1 MLLRVLRLWRYLYK
15 YKFRFIAMVFIGT
28 FYGLVNTAL
37 AGMAGFLTKL
47 IDPTVP
53 TEDATVLI
61 PNFIVRTEIF
71 QSLKASYPS
80 IVSKY
85 SLFYSSLGAFF
96 CLVVLLSVGI
106 YFQNYYG
113 GWISAR
119 ITMDLRKM
127 LSEHLLSLDFSYF
140 IKSKSGDIFTRIS
153 SDLGSI
159 TMILNS
165 SVILLTRPF
174 ALLICLGYV
183 IYINWQLALWGL
195 IGVPVAVLAMKKMS
209 KKIRVTSKKSREK
222 GAVVTNTMIQFL
234 RGMSTV
240 KAYNCEQFEL
250 DNFNSH
256 NEALFQITTKQMR
269 AACSERP
276 ITSLTSKLGIFL
288 VVLVGGNMVLNGSLP
303 FDDVVAFIAALSF
316 MYAPGKELS
325 QINARLQANIPGAER
340 VFEVLDAESS
350 IKEGDKVLGSF
361 NDKIEFKNVSFSYIE
376 GAPVIKDF
384 SLTVN
389 KGERVALVGESGAG
403 KTTMIN
409 LMLRLF
415 EVGDGSIELDGVNIK
430 DLTFESLRE
439 QLALVD
445 QSPFL
450 FSCSVAGN
458 IAYGHHD
465 MDMGKITAAAKIA
478 NIHNDIVK
486 LPDGY
491 EQEVSESGSNFSGGQ
506 KQRLSIARAIC
517 KDAPILLL
525 DEATSALDSI
535 NEKEVQESVDKL
547 MVGRTS
553 IVIAHRLAT
562 VKNADKIVMMDNG
575 RIIGVDNHQ
584 DLVANCPEYAHLVEL
599 QGLN

>member
-15 YKFRFIAMVFIGT
+15 YKFRFIAMVAIGM
-28 FYGLVNTAL
+28 FYGLVNTGL

-47 IDPTVP
+47 IDPTIP
-53 TEDATVLI
+53 TEDASVLI
-61 PNFIVRTEIF
+61 PNFIVNTDVF
-71 QSLKASYPS
+71 QSLKSSYPS

-85 SLFYSSLGAFF
+85 SLFYSSLGVFF
-96 CLVVLLSVGI
+96 CLVILLSVGI

-113 GWISAR
+113 GWISTR
-119 ITMDLRKM
+119 VTMDLRKM

-140 IKSKSGDIFTRIS
+140 VKRKSGDILTRIGG
-153 SDLGSI
+153 DLGSI
-159 TMILNS
+159 TAILNS

-174 ALLICLGYV
+174 ALIICLGYV

-209 KKIRVTSKKSREK
+209 KKIRFTSKKSREK
-222 GAVVTNTMIQFL
+222 GAVVTNSMIQFL

-250 DNFNSH
+250 DNFNRH
-256 NEALFQITTKQMR
+256 NEELFQIAAKQMR

-303 FDDVVAFIAALSF
+303 FDNVVAFIAALSF

-325 QINARLQANIPGAER
+325 QLNAQLQANLPGAER
-340 VFEVLDAESS
+340 VFEVLDAESV
-350 IKEGDKVLGSF
+350 IKEGDKVLDRF
-361 NDKIEFKNVSFSYIE
+361 HEKIEFKNISFSYIE
-376 GAPVIKDF
+376 GEPVIKDF

-389 KGERVALVGESGAG
+389 KGERVALVGASGAG
-403 KTTMIN
+403 KSTIIN
-409 LMLRLF
+409 LVLRLF
-415 EVGDGSIELDGVNIK
+415 EVCNGSIELDGVNIK

-465 MDMGKITAAAKIA
+465 VDIEKIIASAKAA
-478 NIHNDIVK
+478 NIHNEIMK
-486 LPDGY
+486 LTDGY
-491 EQEVSESGSNFSGGQ
+491 EQEVSENGSNFSGGQ

-517 KDAPILLL
+517 KNAPILLL

-535 NEKEVQESVDKL
+535 NEKEVQESINRL

-553 IVIAHRLAT
+553 IVIAHRLST
-562 VKNADKIVMMDNG
+562 VKNADKIVMMDG
-575 RIIGVDNHQ
+575 GEIIGVGNHQ
-584 DLVANCPEYAHLVEL
+584 DLVASCPEYAHLVEL
-599 QGLN
+599 QGLH